1 MHKHLFKGSD
11 KLIFGCFYRSPTES
25 PYSHSNNAKLN
36 ELIIQLA
43 LSNRYTHCCFGG
55 DFNFGKI
62 NWSNCSSPCSEESK
76 EEKFLEALHIREST
90 WGREK
95 DEPSTLDLILTNEEN
110 QISNLEYNAPL
121 GKSDHS
127 TLYFVYDCYIN
138 TNSIKDRFQFD
149 KADYVS
155 MIEDLEESNW
165 LGEYI
170 QTANTRSVNESWG
183 ILKDKI
189 INLRDRYVPKKNGV
203 DLWNLKGKI
212 PIDHNLR

>member
-1 MHKHLFKGSD
+1 M
-11 KLIFGCFYRSPTES
+11 IFGCFYRSPTES

-43 LSNRYTHCCFGG
+43 LSNRYTHCCFVG
-55 DFNFGKI
+55 DFNFGEI

-76 EEKFLEALHIREST
+76 EEKFLEALRDSYLFQHVREPTRSR
-90 WGREK
+90 GK

-155 MIEDLEESNW
+155 MIEDLEERRKHTDCKYTISKRN
-165 LGEYI
+165 LGYI
-170 QTANTRSVNESWG
+170 ERLNHKFAKLLRSKKRLVLTRGTLKEKFLLIIISVN
-183 ILKDKI
+183 
-189 INLRDRYVPKKNGV
+189 Y
-203 DLWNLKGKI
+203 
-212 PIDHNLR
+212 